1 LLILVILHYL
11 FPFVASIHC
20 LSEPFSY
27 KKAII
32 DPLWQQAMDEELSA
46 LHKIN
51 TWDLVPL
58 PTGKSVC
65 WLSLDV

>member
-32 DPLWQQAMDEELSA
+32 DPLWQQAMEEKLSV

-51 TWDLVPL
+51 T
-58 PTGKSVC
+58 
-65 WLSLDV
+65 